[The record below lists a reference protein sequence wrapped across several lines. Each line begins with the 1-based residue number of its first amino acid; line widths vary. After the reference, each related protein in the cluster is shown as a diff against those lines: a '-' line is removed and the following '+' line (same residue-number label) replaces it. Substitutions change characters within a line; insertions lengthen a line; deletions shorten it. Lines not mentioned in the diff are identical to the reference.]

1 MYFSMARVHGF
12 LIKVN
17 TNISNADF
25 QGAIYILG
33 FRRLEDVLGFRRLAK
48 DNLSDSSPF
57 GFGPYEVELYPRY
70 PKI

>member
-1 MYFSMARVHGF
+1 MYFSMAPVHGF

-17 TNISNADF
+17 TNILNADF
-25 QGAIYILG
+25 QGAIYILS
-33 FRRLEDVLGFRRLAK
+33 FRRLEDILSFRRLAK

-57 GFGPYEVELYPRY
+57 RLVPYEVELYPRY